1 MGFFGQLFGTDPDS
15 KIEKAKKMI
24 GLSEFH
30 EARWLLEDLEHP
42 ETQDLMTATM
52 NGLIGANLEEGR
64 ARYSAGDKIGAEE
77 HLALAREFGATHDQ
91 LRGARREGRASMPAP
106 KPVAPKVDATPAGDD
121 PIWSLPPEDPRLRYA
136 LMMEAYPE
144 PLRERLL
151 ALGLGFAE
159 AALLTEN
166 GKPEEAFTA
175 LQPFT
180 AHDDVAR
187 YERARAAIAAD
198 ILPAAASELLAFGDS
213 VGHQTI
219 GTNHTA
225 VMMCQTLVRL
235 DRAEEA
241 VDRLQ
246 PLLENPKNPS
256 EQTMLSGAEAQIL
269 FLLGRDDEADVK
281 TAKLLQ
287 ESSRDMNLV
296 KLLSRIRNRRGQRLN
311 AMQILEDGLN
321 RCCSAPGK
329 CGSQAL
335 DLEAVRMLT
344 VMYLEDRI
352 EPKRT
357 DELRKDLE
365 THRKKPVWDDA
376 YIDALV
382 ARNGMD
388 PDLNQRVGNLAKGL
402 KPADPR
408 MSVLAKSFPQMIAT
422 SPA

>member
-1 MGFFGQLFGTDPDS
+1 MGFFGRLFGTDPDS
-15 KIEKAKKMI
+15 KIEKAKQMI
-24 GLSEFH
+24 ALSEFH

-42 ETQDLMTATM
+42 ETQDLMARTM
-52 NGLIGANLEEGR
+52 NGLIEANLEEGR
-64 ARYSAGDKIGAEE
+64 ARYSAGDKVGAEE

-91 LRGARREGRASMPAP
+91 LRGSRREGRASMPAP
-106 KPVAPKVDATPAGDD
+106 KPAPPKEEATPAGDD

-136 LMMEAYPE
+136 LMIEAYPE
-144 PLRERLL
+144 ALRERLI

-166 GKPEEAFTA
+166 GKPEEAFKA
-175 LQPFT
+175 LQAYT
-180 AHDDVAR
+180 AQDDVAR

-198 ILPAAASELLAFGDS
+198 ILPAAASDLMEFGDS
-213 VGHQTI
+213 VGHQAI

-235 DRAEEA
+235 DRPEEA

-246 PLLENPKNPS
+246 PLIENSNNPS

-269 FLLGRDDEADVK
+269 FLLGRDEEADVK
-281 TAKLLQ
+281 TAKLLR

-311 AMQILEDGLN
+311 AIQILEDGLN

-365 THRKKPVWDDA
+365 THRKRPVWDDA
-376 YIDALV
+376 YINALV
-382 ARNGMD
+382 ARNAMD
-388 PDLNQRVGNLAKGL
+388 PGLERQVGLLAKGL
-402 KPADPR
+402 KPTDPR
-408 MSVLAKSFPQMIAT
+408 MAVLANAFPQML
-422 SPA
+422 PAASA